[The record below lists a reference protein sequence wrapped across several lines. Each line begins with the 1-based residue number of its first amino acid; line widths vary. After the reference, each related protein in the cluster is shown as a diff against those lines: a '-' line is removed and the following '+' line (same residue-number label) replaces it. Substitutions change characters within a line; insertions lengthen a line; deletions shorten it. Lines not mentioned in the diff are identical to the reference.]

1 MITYIKQERNE
12 RTYSIVSEDEIIES
26 LRHESYR
33 VILNDVRKIATI
45 EASEGRTVSPDNCC
59 FKHLP
64 IIRFSGLW
72 KKRNGEVFLKSATP
86 LVLLEINS
94 LASIE
99 EAEDLRKQAAKIPYT
114 YMTFVGATGRSVKIV
129 CRFAIKDNGE
139 ISEKALENAYKQ
151 FHYMYTTQLNINV
164 ETHQPSFD
172 QECYMSMDSHAF
184 FNEYSMLLFV
194 DEENQDLPTPKV
206 DDSKYLDENQILGL
220 SSYQTNVV
228 IYEYCL
234 KNAYENVGL
243 HLDDDE
249 FDEKV
254 LTLLA
259 DNCFRSGLPMEFALR
274 HAFFKPAFYRLGEQI
289 VNLKFENAYAQKLL
303 RALPFGKIP
312 KSALLTY
319 KTAFFLKEH
328 YEFRRNAMT
337 GAVQYRIRNGYCFDF
352 VDLTPQAQNSMTIRA
367 LKAGLDS
374 WDKDLK
380 RFIESNDI
388 VLYEPLDD
396 YLDSLPKWD
405 GKDRVTELAQRIPTS
420 HPMWQSLFHTWML
433 SMVAH
438 WQGKDSLHGNALVP
452 LIIGHQGCGK
462 TSFCRLILPKELRAY
477 YNENINF
484 RNDNDINLALS
495 TLALVNMDEFD
506 KLTKSQQPLLKF
518 LVSRSDF
525 QMRPAYGKTLE
536 RRRRYASFIGS
547 TNAKRPLTDTTGS
560 RRFLCVEVNEG
571 ATIDYQSK
579 IEYNQLY
586 AQLKEELNSGIRYWL
601 TDEEN
606 ERLSHYN
613 ERFLHVN
620 DLQTMILSLFD
631 YPKQEDE
638 AEEWNLEAIMNEV
651 IKHFPYY
658 NRTDNR
664 NQKLGLMM
672 KRELGFASK
681 RTNKGMVYLIKKRNI
696 GNQENKEF

>member
-1 MITYIKQERNE
+1 MITLIKQERSE
-12 RTYSIVSEDEIIES
+12 RTYSLVPEDKIIEY
-26 LRHESYR
+26 LRHGIYR
-33 VILNDVRKIATI
+33 VILDDVRRIATI
-45 EASEGRTVSPDNCC
+45 EASEGSTISPKNYC
-59 FKHLP
+59 FRHLP
-64 IIRFSGLW
+64 LIRFSGQW
-72 KKRNGEVFLKSATP
+72 KKQNGQVVLKSTNP
-86 LVLLEINS
+86 LVLLEINN

-99 EAEDLRKQAAKIPYT
+99 EAEDLRKRAAKIPYT
-114 YMTFVGATGRSVKIV
+114 YITFVGATGRSVEIV
-129 CRFAIKDNGE
+129 CRFAMKDDGDVTP
-139 ISEKALENAYKQ
+139 KALENAYKQ

-164 ETHQPSFD
+164 ETTKPSFD
-172 QECYMSMDSHAF
+172 QECYLSMDSQAF
-184 FNEYSMLLFV
+184 FNEYSMLLYV
-194 DEENQDLPTPKV
+194 DEEAQKLPTPKV
-206 DDSKYLDENQILGL
+206 DDSKYMDENQILGL

-228 IYEYCL
+228 IYEHCL

-243 HLDDDE
+243 HPEDEE

-303 RALPFGKIP
+303 RTLPFGKIP

-352 VDLTPQAQNSMTIRA
+352 VDLTLQAQNSMTIRA

-380 RFIESNDI
+380 RFIDSNDI
-388 VLYEPLDD
+388 ALYEPLDD

-420 HPMWQSLFHTWML
+420 HPMWQNLFHIWMR

-438 WQGKDSLHGNALVP
+438 WQGKDSIHGNALVP

-462 TSFCRLILPKELRAY
+462 SSFCRLILPVELRAY

-560 RRFLCVEVNEG
+560 RRFLCVEVDEG
-571 ATIDYQSK
+571 ASIDYQTQ
-579 IEYNQLY
+579 IDYDQLY
-586 AQLKEELNSGIRYWL
+586 AQLKEELNDGMRYWL

-606 ERLSHYN
+606 DRLSRHN
-613 ERFLHVN
+613 ERFLHVY
-620 DLQTMILSLFD
+620 DLQTMILSLFEH
-631 YPKQEDE
+631 PQSENE
-638 AEEWNLEAIMNEV
+638 AEELSLEEIMNL
-651 IKHFPYY
+651 ILQHYPYY
-658 NRTDNR
+658 TRTDNR
-664 NQKLGLMM
+664 NQKLGLIM

-681 RTNKGMVYLIKKRNI
+681 RTSKGMVYLVKRRNF
-696 GNQENKEF
+696 GNSEVKH

>member
-1 MITYIKQERNE
+1 MVTLIKQERSE
-12 RTYSIVSEDEIIES
+12 RTYSLVPEEEIIKY
-26 LRHESYR
+26 LRQETYR
-33 VILNDVRKIATI
+33 VILDDVRRIATI
-45 EASEGRTVSPDNCC
+45 EASEGNTISPQNYC
-59 FKHLP
+59 FRHLP
-64 IIRFSGLW
+64 LIRFSGQW
-72 KKRNGEVFLKSATP
+72 KKQNGQVVLKSTNP
-86 LVLLEINS
+86 LVLLEINN

-99 EAEDLRKQAAKIPYT
+99 EAEDLRKRAAKIPYT
-114 YMTFVGATGRSVKIV
+114 YITFVGATGRSVEIV
-129 CRFAIKDNGE
+129 CRFAMKDDGDVTP
-139 ISEKALENAYKQ
+139 KALENAYKQ

-164 ETHQPSFD
+164 ETSKPSFD
-172 QECYMSMDSHAF
+172 QECYLSMDSQAF

-194 DEENQDLPTPKV
+194 DEEAQKLPAPKV
-206 DDSKYLDENQILGL
+206 DDSKYMDENQILGL

-228 IYEYCL
+228 IYEHCL

-243 HLDDDE
+243 HPEDEE

-303 RALPFGKIP
+303 RTLPFGKIP

-380 RFIESNDI
+380 RFIDSNDI
-388 VLYEPLDD
+388 ALYEPLDD

-405 GKDRVTELAQRIPTS
+405 GKDRVTELTKRIPTS
-420 HPMWQSLFHTWML
+420 HPMWQNLFHIWML

-438 WQGKDSLHGNALVP
+438 WEGKDSIHGNALVP

-462 TSFCRLILPKELRAY
+462 SSFSRLILPNELRAY

-571 ATIDYQSK
+571 ATIDYQTP
-579 IEYNQLY
+579 IDYDQLY
-586 AQLKEELNSGIRYWL
+586 AQLKEELNDGMRYWL

-620 DLQTMILSLFD
+620 DLQTMILSLFEH
-631 YPKQEDE
+631 PQNENE
-638 AEEWNLEAIMNEV
+638 AEELSLEEIMNQ
-651 IKHFPYY
+651 ILQHFPYY
-658 NRTDNR
+658 TRTDNR

-681 RTNKGMVYLIKKRNI
+681 RTSKGMVYLVKRRSFGNPEIKH
-696 GNQENKEF
+696 

>member
-1 MITYIKQERNE
+1 MITLIKQERNE
-12 RTYSIVSEDEIIES
+12 RTYSLVPEDEIIEY
-26 LRHESYR
+26 LRHETYR
-33 VILNDVRKIATI
+33 VILDDVRKVATI
-45 EASEGRTVSPDNCC
+45 EASEGSTISPNNYS
-59 FKHLP
+59 FRHLP
-64 IIRFSGLW
+64 LIRFSGQW
-72 KKRNGEVFLKSATP
+72 KKQNGQVVLKSTNP
-86 LVLLEINS
+86 LVLLEINN

-99 EAEDLRKQAAKIPYT
+99 EAEDLRKRAAKIPYT
-114 YMTFVGATGRSVKIV
+114 YMTFVGATGRSVEIV
-129 CRFAIKDNGE
+129 CRFARKDDGDVTQ
-139 ISEKALENAYKQ
+139 KALENAYKQ

-164 ETHQPSFD
+164 ETTKPSFD
-172 QECYMSMDSHAF
+172 QECYMSMDVQAF

-194 DEENQDLPTPKV
+194 DEEDQKLPTPKV
-206 DDSKYLDENQILGL
+206 DDSKYMDENQILGL

-228 IYEYCL
+228 IYEHCL

-243 HLDDDE
+243 HPEDEE

-303 RALPFGKIP
+303 RTLPFGKIP

-337 GAVQYRIRNGYCFDF
+337 GVVQYRIRNGYNFDF
-352 VDLTPQAQNSMTIRA
+352 VELTPQAQNSMTIRA

-380 RFIESNDI
+380 RFIDSNDI
-388 VLYEPLDD
+388 ALYEPLDD

-405 GKDRVTELAQRIPTS
+405 GKDRVSELAQRIPTS
-420 HPMWQSLFHTWML
+420 HPMWQNLFHIWML

-438 WQGKDSLHGNALVP
+438 WQGKDSIHGNSLVP

-462 TSFCRLILPKELRAY
+462 TSFCRLILPRELRAY

-571 ATIDYQSK
+571 ATIDHQTK
-579 IEYNQLY
+579 IDYDQLY
-586 AQLKEELNSGIRYWL
+586 AQLKEELNGGKRYWL

-606 ERLSHYN
+606 DRLSHYN

-631 YPKQEDE
+631 HPQNEEDIVE
-638 AEEWNLEAIMNEV
+638 LSLEEIMNQ
-651 IKHFPYY
+651 ILQHFPYY
-658 NRTDNR
+658 TRTDNR
-664 NQKLGLMM
+664 NQKLGLIM

-681 RTNKGMVYLIKKRNI
+681 RTNKGMVYLVKRRNVD
-696 GNQENKEF
+696 NQEIKH

>member
-1 MITYIKQERNE
+1 MITLIKQERKE
-12 RTYSIVSEDEIIES
+12 RTYSLVPEDEIIEY
-26 LRHESYR
+26 LRHETYR
-33 VILNDVRKIATI
+33 VILDDVRKVATI
-45 EASEGRTVSPDNCC
+45 EASEGSTISPNNYC
-59 FKHLP
+59 FRHLP
-64 IIRFSGLW
+64 LIRFSGQW
-72 KKRNGEVFLKSATP
+72 KKQNGQVVLKSTNP
-86 LVLLEINS
+86 LVLLEISN

-99 EAEDLRKQAAKIPYT
+99 EAEDLRKRAAKIPYT
-114 YMTFVGATGRSVKIV
+114 YMTFVGATGRSVEIV
-129 CRFAIKDNGE
+129 CRFAMKSDGDVTQ
-139 ISEKALENAYKQ
+139 KALENAYKQ

-164 ETHQPSFD
+164 ETTKPSFD
-172 QECYMSMDSHAF
+172 QECYMSMDVQAF

-194 DEENQDLPTPKV
+194 DEEDQKLPTPKV
-206 DDSKYLDENQILGL
+206 DDSKYMDENQILGL

-228 IYEYCL
+228 IYEHCL

-243 HLDDDE
+243 HPEDEE

-303 RALPFGKIP
+303 RTLPFGKIP

-337 GAVQYRIRNGYCFDF
+337 GAVQYRIRNGYNFDF
-352 VDLTPQAQNSMTIRA
+352 VELTPQAQNSMTIRA

-380 RFIESNDI
+380 RFIDSNDI
-388 VLYEPLDD
+388 ALYEPLDD

-405 GKDRVTELAQRIPTS
+405 GKDRVSELAQRIPTS
-420 HPMWQSLFHTWML
+420 HPMWQKLFHIWML

-438 WQGKDSLHGNALVP
+438 WQGKDSIHGNALVP

-462 TSFCRLILPKELRAY
+462 TSFCRLILPRELRAY

-547 TNAKRPLTDTTGS
+547 TNARRPLTDTTGS
-560 RRFLCVEVNEG
+560 RRFLCVEVDEG
-571 ATIDYQSK
+571 TTIDYQTK
-579 IEYNQLY
+579 IDYNQLY
-586 AQLKEELNSGIRYWL
+586 AQLKEELDNGMRYWL

-606 ERLSHYN
+606 DRLSQYN

-620 DLQTMILSLFD
+620 DLQTMILSLFEH
-631 YPKQEDE
+631 PQS
-638 AEEWNLEAIMNEV
+638 EEETIELSLEEIMNQ
-651 IKHFPYY
+651 ILQHYPYY
-658 NRTDNR
+658 TRTDNR

-681 RTNKGMVYLIKKRNI
+681 RTNKGMVYIVKRRNVD
-696 GNQENKEF
+696 NQEIKH

>member
-1 MITYIKQERNE
+1 MITLIKQERNE
-12 RTYSIVSEDEIIES
+12 RTYSLVPEDEIIEY
-26 LRHESYR
+26 LRHETYR
-33 VILNDVRKIATI
+33 VILDDVRKVATI
-45 EASEGRTVSPDNCC
+45 EASEGSTISPNNYC
-59 FKHLP
+59 FRHLP
-64 IIRFSGLW
+64 LIRFSGQW
-72 KKRNGEVFLKSATP
+72 KKQNGQVVLKSTNP
-86 LVLLEINS
+86 LVLLEISN

-99 EAEDLRKQAAKIPYT
+99 EAEDLRKRAAKIPYT
-114 YMTFVGATGRSVKIV
+114 YMTFVGATGRSVEIV
-129 CRFAIKDNGE
+129 CRFAMKSDGDVTQ
-139 ISEKALENAYKQ
+139 KALENAYKQ

-164 ETHQPSFD
+164 ETTKPSFD
-172 QECYMSMDSHAF
+172 QECYMSMDVQAF

-194 DEENQDLPTPKV
+194 DEEDQKLPTPKV
-206 DDSKYLDENQILGL
+206 DDSKYMDENQILGL

-228 IYEYCL
+228 IYEHCL

-243 HLDDDE
+243 HPEDEE

-303 RALPFGKIP
+303 RTLPFGKIP

-337 GAVQYRIRNGYCFDF
+337 GAVQYRIRNGYNFDF
-352 VDLTPQAQNSMTIRA
+352 VELTPQAQNSMTIRA

-380 RFIESNDI
+380 RFIDSNDI
-388 VLYEPLDD
+388 ALYEPLDD

-405 GKDRVTELAQRIPTS
+405 GKDRVSELAQRIPTS
-420 HPMWQSLFHTWML
+420 HPMWQKLFHIWML

-438 WQGKDSLHGNALVP
+438 WQGKDSIHGNALVP

-462 TSFCRLILPKELRAY
+462 TSFCRLILPRELRAY

-547 TNAKRPLTDTTGS
+547 TNARRPLTDTTGS
-560 RRFLCVEVNEG
+560 RRFLCVEVDEG
-571 ATIDYQSK
+571 TTIDYQTK
-579 IEYNQLY
+579 IDYNQLY
-586 AQLKEELNSGIRYWL
+586 AQLKEELDNGMRYWL

-606 ERLSHYN
+606 DRLSQYN

-620 DLQTMILSLFD
+620 DLQTMILSLFEH
-631 YPKQEDE
+631 PQSENE
-638 AEEWNLEAIMNEV
+638 AEELSLEEIMNQ
-651 IKHFPYY
+651 ILLHFPYY
-658 NRTDNR
+658 TRTDNR

-681 RTNKGMVYLIKKRNI
+681 RTNKGMVYLVKRRNVD
-696 GNQENKEF
+696 NQEIKH

>member
-1 MITYIKQERNE
+1 MITLIKQERKE
-12 RTYSIVSEDEIIES
+12 RTYSLVPEDEIIEY
-26 LRHESYR
+26 LRHETYR
-33 VILNDVRKIATI
+33 VILDDVRKVATI
-45 EASEGRTVSPDNCC
+45 EASEGSTISPNNYC
-59 FKHLP
+59 FRHLP
-64 IIRFSGLW
+64 LIRFSGQW
-72 KKRNGEVFLKSATP
+72 KKQNGQVVLKSTNP
-86 LVLLEINS
+86 LVLLEISN

-99 EAEDLRKQAAKIPYT
+99 EAEDLRKRAAKIPYT
-114 YMTFVGATGRSVKIV
+114 YMTFVGATGRSVEIV
-129 CRFAIKDNGE
+129 CRFAMKSDGDVTQ
-139 ISEKALENAYKQ
+139 KALENAYKQ

-164 ETHQPSFD
+164 ETTKPSFD
-172 QECYMSMDSHAF
+172 QECYMSMDVQAF

-194 DEENQDLPTPKV
+194 DEEDQKLPTPKV
-206 DDSKYLDENQILGL
+206 DDSKYMDENQILGL

-228 IYEYCL
+228 IYEHCL

-243 HLDDDE
+243 HPEDEE

-303 RALPFGKIP
+303 RTLPFGKIP

-337 GAVQYRIRNGYCFDF
+337 GAVQYRIRNGYNFDF
-352 VDLTPQAQNSMTIRA
+352 AELTPQAQNSMTIRA

-380 RFIESNDI
+380 RFIDSNDI
-388 VLYEPLDD
+388 ALYEPLDD

-405 GKDRVTELAQRIPTS
+405 GKDRVSELAQRIPTS
-420 HPMWQSLFHTWML
+420 HPMWQKLFHIWML

-438 WQGKDSLHGNALVP
+438 WQGKDSIHGNALVP

-462 TSFCRLILPKELRAY
+462 TSFCRLILPRELRAY

-571 ATIDYQSK
+571 ATIDYQTK
-579 IEYNQLY
+579 IDYDQLY
-586 AQLKEELNSGIRYWL
+586 AQLKEELNGGKRYWL

-606 ERLSHYN
+606 DRLSHYN

-620 DLQTMILSLFD
+620 DLQTMILSLFEH
-631 YPKQEDE
+631 PQS
-638 AEEWNLEAIMNEV
+638 EEETIELSLEEIMNQ
-651 IKHFPYY
+651 ILQHYPYY
-658 NRTDNR
+658 TRTDNR

-681 RTNKGMVYLIKKRNI
+681 RTNKGMVYIVKRRNVD
-696 GNQENKEF
+696 NQEIKH